1 MIQRPIYEYPTE
13 LLWHPKSMKWY
24 LENDPN
30 GLHKELTDTLL
41 QIRKEGYNVGNI
53 EQVLNDAYCIAVT
66 IATTEGSKYSDL
78 SIKLFNKYSNNI
90 VLLCGCV
97 ILLSHKNYEEYKD
110 TVEEI
115 INNIWEDLDYRVLS
129 EKKIFEL
136 RSIKKRI
143 INCHKT
149 GLQIDLSPDA
159 FVEDEMTIQWLMKNM
174 SLRELETII
183 KFHRT
188 KKNQLDFLNGII
200 YKYFVEDRLLF

>member
-1 MIQRPIYEYPTE
+1 MIQRPIYEYPKE

-30 GLHKELTDTLL
+30 GLHKELADTLL
-41 QIRKEGYNVGNI
+41 QIRKEGVNISNI

-66 IATTEGSKYSDL
+66 VATTEGA
-78 SIKLFNKYSNNI
+78 KYSNLSKNLLKKYPSEI
-90 VLLCGCV
+90 ALLCGCV

-115 INNIWEDLDYRVLS
+115 INNIWEDFNYNES
-129 EKKIFEL
+129 EEEKLKYQ
-136 RSIKKRI
+136 SIKKRI
-143 INCHKT
+143 INSHKT

-159 FVEDEMTIQWLMKNM
+159 FVETAMTINWLKKNM

-188 KKNQLDFLNGII
+188 KKNQLDFLNVII
-200 YKYFVEDRLLF
+200 ANFFVEEELAF

>member
-1 MIQRPIYEYPTE
+1 MIHRPIYEYPKE

-30 GLHKELTDTLL
+30 GLHKGLADTLL
-41 QIRKEGYNVGNI
+41 QIRKEGVNISNI
-53 EQVLNDAYCIAVT
+53 EQVLNDAYCIAV
-66 IATTEGSKYSDL
+66 IVATTEVSKYSDL
-78 SIKLFNKYSNNI
+78 SIKLFTKYPNYI
-90 VLLCGCV
+90 ALLCGCA

-115 INNIWEDLDYRVLS
+115 INNIWEDFNYNES
-129 EKKIFEL
+129 EEEKLKYQ
-136 RSIKKRI
+136 SIKKRI
-143 INCHKT
+143 INSHKT

-159 FVEDEMTIQWLMKNM
+159 FVETEMTINWLKKNM

-188 KKNQLDFLNGII
+188 KKNQLDFLNVII
-200 YKYFVEDRLLF
+200 ANFFVEEELAF

>member
-30 GLHKELTDTLL
+30 GLHKELADTLL
-41 QIRKEGYNVGNI
+41 QIRKEGYNMGNI

-66 IATTEGSKYSDL
+66 VATTEGSKYTDL
-78 SIKLFNKYSNNI
+78 SIELFDKYPDNI

-110 TVEEI
+110 TAEEI
-115 INNIWEDLDYRVLS
+115 INNIWDDFGYHVSKETKLKYQ
-129 EKKIFEL
+129 
-136 RSIKKRI
+136 SIKNRI
-143 INCHKT
+143 INSHKT

-159 FVEDEMTIQWLMKNM
+159 FVENEMTIQWLMKNM

-200 YKYFVEDRLLF
+200 YKYFVEDRLPF

>member
-1 MIQRPIYEYPTE
+1 MIQRPIYEYPKE

-30 GLHKELTDTLL
+30 GLHKELADTLL
-41 QIRKEGYNVGNI
+41 QIRKEGYNMGNI
-53 EQVLNDAYCIAVT
+53 DQVLNDAYCIAVT
-66 IATTEGSKYSDL
+66 VATTEVSKYSNL
-78 SIKLFNKYSNNI
+78 SKNLLKKYSSEI
-90 VLLCGCV
+90 ALLCGCV

-115 INNIWEDLDYRVLS
+115 INNIWEDFNYNES
-129 EKKIFEL
+129 EEEKLKYQ
-136 RSIKKRI
+136 SIKKRI
-143 INCHKT
+143 INSHKT

-159 FVEDEMTIQWLMKNM
+159 FVENEMTIQWLMKNM

-200 YKYFVEDRLLF
+200 YKYFVEDRLSF

>member
-1 MIQRPIYEYPTE
+1 MIQRPIYEYPKE

-30 GLHKELTDTLL
+30 GLHKGLADTLL
-41 QIRKEGYNVGNI
+41 QLRKGGFNIGNI

-66 IATTEGSKYSDL
+66 VATTEGAKYFDLSKDLFKKYSDK
-78 SIKLFNKYSNNI
+78 IA
-90 VLLCGCV
+90 LLCGCV

-115 INNIWEDLDYRVLS
+115 INKIWEDFDYDVPKEDKL
-129 EKKIFEL
+129 IFQ
-136 RSIKKRI
+136 SIKNGI
-143 INCHKT
+143 INSHKT

-200 YKYFVEDRLLF
+200 ANYFV

>member
-1 MIQRPIYEYPTE
+1 MIQRPIYEYPKE

-30 GLHKELTDTLL
+30 GLHKGLADTLL
-41 QIRKEGYNVGNI
+41 QIRKGGYNIGNI
-53 EQVLNDAYCIAVT
+53 EQVLNDAYCIAV
-66 IATTEGSKYSDL
+66 IVATTEVSKYSAL
-78 SIKLFNKYSNNI
+78 SIKLFTKYPNYI
-90 VLLCGCV
+90 VRLCGCA

-115 INNIWEDLDYRVLS
+115 INNTWKDFNYYVS
-129 EKKIFEL
+129 EKDKLEL
-136 RSIKKRI
+136 QSIKKRI

-174 SLRELETII
+174 SLQELETII

-188 KKNQLDFLNGII
+188 KKNQLDFLNVII
-200 YKYFVEDRLLF
+200 ANFFVEEELAF

>member
-97 ILLSHKNYEEYKD
+97 ILLSHKNHEEYKD

-159 FVEDEMTIQWLMKNM
+159 FVEDEMTIQWLMKNL

-200 YKYFVEDRLLF
+200 YKYFVQDILPF

>member
-1 MIQRPIYEYPTE
+1 MIQRPIYEYPKE

-30 GLHKELTDTLL
+30 GLHKGLADTLL
-41 QIRKEGYNVGNI
+41 QIRKGGFNIDNI
-53 EQVLNDAYCIAVT
+53 EQVLNDAYCIAV
-66 IATTEGSKYSDL
+66 IVATTEGSKYTDL
-78 SIKLFNKYSNNI
+78 SIKLFTKYRDYI
-90 VLLCGCV
+90 VLSCGCV

-115 INNIWEDLDYRVLS
+115 INNIWEDFNYDVPKEDKL
-129 EKKIFEL
+129 KFQ
-136 RSIKKRI
+136 SIKNRI
-143 INCHKT
+143 INSHKT

-159 FVEDEMTIQWLMKNM
+159 FVENEMTIQWLMKNM

-188 KKNQLDFLNGII
+188 KKNQLDFLNVII
-200 YKYFVEDRLLF
+200 ANFFVEEELAF

>member
-1 MIQRPIYEYPTE
+1 MIQRPIYEYPKE

-30 GLHKELTDTLL
+30 GLHKGLADTLL
-41 QIRKEGYNVGNI
+41 QIRKEGVNISNI

-66 IATTEGSKYSDL
+66 VATTEGSKYSNL
-78 SIKLFNKYSNNI
+78 SKNLFNKYPSDI
-90 VLLCGCV
+90 ALLCGCV

-110 TVEEI
+110 TAEEI
-115 INNIWEDLDYRVLS
+115 INNIWEDFGYHVS
-129 EKKIFEL
+129 KETKL
-136 RSIKKRI
+136 RYQSIKNRI
-143 INCHKT
+143 INSHKT

-159 FVEDEMTIQWLMKNM
+159 FVENEMTIQWLMKNM

-200 YKYFVEDRLLF
+200 ANYFV

>member
-1 MIQRPIYEYPTE
+1 MIQRPIYEYPKE

-30 GLHKELTDTLL
+30 GLHKGLADTLL
-41 QIRKEGYNVGNI
+41 QIRKGGFNIDNI
-53 EQVLNDAYCIAVT
+53 EQVLNDAYCIAV
-66 IATTEGSKYSDL
+66 IVATTEVSKYSDL
-78 SIKLFNKYSNNI
+78 SIKLFTKYPNYI
-90 VLLCGCV
+90 VRLCGCA

-115 INNIWEDLDYRVLS
+115 INNTWKDFNYYVSE
-129 EKKIFEL
+129 EKKLEL
-136 RSIKKRI
+136 QSIKNRI
-143 INCHKT
+143 INSHKT

-159 FVEDEMTIQWLMKNM
+159 FVETEMTINWLKKNM

-188 KKNQLDFLNGII
+188 KKNQLDFLNVII
-200 YKYFVEDRLLF
+200 ANFFVEEELAF

>member
-1 MIQRPIYEYPTE
+1 MIQRPIYEYPKE

-30 GLHKELTDTLL
+30 GLHKELADTLL
-41 QIRKEGYNVGNI
+41 QLRKGGFNIGNI

-66 IATTEGSKYSDL
+66 VATTEGSKYSNL
-78 SIKLFNKYSNNI
+78 SKNLLKKYSSEI
-90 VLLCGCV
+90 ALLCGCA
-97 ILLSHKNYEEYKD
+97 ILLSHKNYEEYQY

-115 INNIWEDLDYRVLS
+115 INNIWEDFNYDVP
-129 EKKIFEL
+129 EEDKFEL
-136 RSIKKRI
+136 QSIKKRI

-200 YKYFVEDRLLF
+200 ANYFV

>member
-1 MIQRPIYEYPTE
+1 MIHRPIYEYPTE

-30 GLHKELTDTLL
+30 GLHKELADTLL
-41 QIRKEGYNVGNI
+41 QIRKGGYNIGNI
-53 EQVLNDAYCIAVT
+53 EQVLNDAYCIAV
-66 IATTEGSKYSDL
+66 IVATTEGSKYSNL
-78 SIKLFNKYSNNI
+78 SKNLFNKYPSDI
-90 VLLCGCV
+90 ALLCGCV

-115 INNIWEDLDYRVLS
+115 INNIWEDFNYNES
-129 EKKIFEL
+129 EEEKLKYQ
-136 RSIKKRI
+136 SIKKRI
-143 INCHKT
+143 INSHKT

-159 FVEDEMTIQWLMKNM
+159 FVENEMTIQWLMKNM

-188 KKNQLDFLNGII
+188 KKNQLDFLNVII
-200 YKYFVEDRLLF
+200 ANFFVEEELAF

>member
-1 MIQRPIYEYPTE
+1 MIHRPIYEYPKE

-30 GLHKELTDTLL
+30 GLHKELADTLL
-41 QIRKEGYNVGNI
+41 QIRKEGYNMGNI
-53 EQVLNDAYCIAVT
+53 EQVLNDAYCIAV
-66 IATTEGSKYSDL
+66 IVATTEGSKYTDL
-78 SIKLFNKYSNNI
+78 SIELFDKYPDNI

-110 TVEEI
+110 TAEEI
-115 INNIWEDLDYRVLS
+115 INNIWEDFGYDVPKEDKL
-129 EKKIFEL
+129 KFQ
-136 RSIKKRI
+136 SIKNRI
-143 INCHKT
+143 INSHKT

-159 FVEDEMTIQWLMKNM
+159 FVETEMTINWLKKNM

-188 KKNQLDFLNGII
+188 KKNQLDFLNVII
-200 YKYFVEDRLLF
+200 ANFFVEEELAF

>member
-30 GLHKELTDTLL
+30 GLHKELADTLL
-41 QIRKEGYNVGNI
+41 QIIIIEGDNMGNI

-66 IATTEGSKYSDL
+66 VATTEGSKYSNL
-78 SIKLFNKYSNNI
+78 SKNLLKKYSNNI
-90 VLLCGCV
+90 ALLCGCV

-115 INNIWEDLDYRVLS
+115 INNIWEDFNYDVP
-129 EKKIFEL
+129 EEDKFEL
-136 RSIKKRI
+136 QSIKKRI

-159 FVEDEMTIQWLMKNM
+159 FVETEMTINWLKKNM

-188 KKNQLDFLNGII
+188 KKNQLDFLNVII
-200 YKYFVEDRLLF
+200 ANFFVEEELAF

>member
-1 MIQRPIYEYPTE
+1 MIQRPIYEYPKE

-30 GLHKELTDTLL
+30 GLHKGLADTLL
-41 QIRKEGYNVGNI
+41 QIRKEGVNISNI

-66 IATTEGSKYSDL
+66 VATTEGSKYSNL
-78 SIKLFNKYSNNI
+78 SKNLLKKYSSEI
-90 VLLCGCV
+90 ALLCGCA
-97 ILLSHKNYEEYKD
+97 ILLSHKNYEEYQY

-115 INNIWEDLDYRVLS
+115 INNIWEDFNYDVP
-129 EKKIFEL
+129 EEDKFEL
-136 RSIKKRI
+136 QSIKKRI

-159 FVEDEMTIQWLMKNM
+159 FVETEMTINWLKKNM

-188 KKNQLDFLNGII
+188 KKNQLDFLNVII
-200 YKYFVEDRLLF
+200 ANFFVEEELAF

>member
-1 MIQRPIYEYPTE
+1 MIQRPIYEYPKE

-30 GLHKELTDTLL
+30 GLHKGLADTLL
-41 QIRKEGYNVGNI
+41 QIRKGGFNIDNI
-53 EQVLNDAYCIAVT
+53 EQVLNDAYCIAV
-66 IATTEGSKYSDL
+66 IVATTEVSKYSDL
-78 SIKLFNKYSNNI
+78 SIKLFTKYPNYI
-90 VLLCGCV
+90 ALLCGCA

-115 INNIWEDLDYRVLS
+115 INNIWEDFNYNES
-129 EKKIFEL
+129 EEEKLKYQ
-136 RSIKKRI
+136 SIKKRI
-143 INCHKT
+143 INSHKT

-159 FVEDEMTIQWLMKNM
+159 FVETEMTINWLKKNM

-188 KKNQLDFLNGII
+188 KKNQLDFLNVII
-200 YKYFVEDRLLF
+200 ANFFVEEELAF

>member
-1 MIQRPIYEYPTE
+1 MIHRPIYEYPKE

-30 GLHKELTDTLL
+30 GLHKELADTLL
-41 QIRKEGYNVGNI
+41 QIIIIEGDNMGNI

-66 IATTEGSKYSDL
+66 VATTEGAKYYNLSKNL
-78 SIKLFNKYSNNI
+78 LKKYPSEI
-90 VLLCGCV
+90 ALLCGCV
-97 ILLSHKNYEEYKD
+97 ILLSQKNCEEYKD

-115 INNIWEDLDYRVLS
+115 INNTWKDFDYYVT
-129 EKKIFEL
+129 EKDKFEL
-136 RSIKKRI
+136 QSIKKRI

-159 FVEDEMTIQWLMKNM
+159 FVEDEMTILWLKRNM
-174 SLRELETII
+174 SLQELETII

-200 YKYFVEDRLLF
+200 ANYFV

>member
-30 GLHKELTDTLL
+30 GLHKGLADSLL
-41 QIRKEGYNVGNI
+41 QIRKGGYNIGNI
-53 EQVLNDAYCIAVT
+53 EQVLNDAYCIAV
-66 IATTEGSKYSDL
+66 IVATTEVSKYSDL
-78 SIKLFNKYSNNI
+78 SIKLFTKYPNYI
-90 VLLCGCV
+90 ALLCGCA
-97 ILLSHKNYEEYKD
+97 ILLSHKNYEEYQY

-115 INNIWEDLDYRVLS
+115 INNIWEDFNYDVP
-129 EKKIFEL
+129 EEDKFEL
-136 RSIKKRI
+136 QSIKNRI
-143 INCHKT
+143 INSHKT

-159 FVEDEMTIQWLMKNM
+159 FVENGMTIQWLMKNM

-188 KKNQLDFLNGII
+188 KKNQLDFLNVII
-200 YKYFVEDRLLF
+200 ANFFVEEELAF

>member
-30 GLHKELTDTLL
+30 GLHNELADTLL
-41 QIRKEGYNVGNI
+41 QIRKGGYNIGNI
-53 EQVLNDAYCIAVT
+53 EQVLNDAYCIAV
-66 IATTEGSKYSDL
+66 IVATTEGSKYTDL
-78 SIKLFNKYSNNI
+78 SIELFDKYPDNI

-115 INNIWEDLDYRVLS
+115 INNIWEDFNYNES
-129 EKKIFEL
+129 EEEKLKYQ
-136 RSIKKRI
+136 SIKKRI
-143 INCHKT
+143 INSHKT

-159 FVEDEMTIQWLMKNM
+159 FVETAMTINWLKKNM

-188 KKNQLDFLNGII
+188 KKNQLDFLNVII
-200 YKYFVEDRLLF
+200 ANFFVEEELAF

>member
-1 MIQRPIYEYPTE
+1 MIHRPIYEYPKE

-30 GLHKELTDTLL
+30 GLHKGLADTLL
-41 QIRKEGYNVGNI
+41 QIRKGGYNIGNI
-53 EQVLNDAYCIAVT
+53 EQVLNDAYCIAV
-66 IATTEGSKYSDL
+66 IVATTEVSKYSDL
-78 SIKLFNKYSNNI
+78 SIKLFTKYPNYI
-90 VLLCGCV
+90 ALLCGCA

-115 INNIWEDLDYRVLS
+115 INNIWEDFNYNES
-129 EKKIFEL
+129 EEEKLKYQ
-136 RSIKKRI
+136 SIKKRI
-143 INCHKT
+143 INSHKT

-159 FVEDEMTIQWLMKNM
+159 FVETAMTINWLKKNM

-188 KKNQLDFLNGII
+188 KKNQLDFLNVII
-200 YKYFVEDRLLF
+200 ANFFVEEELAF

>member
-1 MIQRPIYEYPTE
+1 MIQRPIYEYPKE

-30 GLHKELTDTLL
+30 GLHKGLADTLL
-41 QIRKEGYNVGNI
+41 QIRKGGYNIGNI
-53 EQVLNDAYCIAVT
+53 EQVLNDAYCIAV
-66 IATTEGSKYSDL
+66 IVATTEGSKYTDL
-78 SIKLFNKYSNNI
+78 SIELLKKYSNNI
-90 VLLCGCV
+90 ALLCGCV

-115 INNIWEDLDYRVLS
+115 INNTWKDFNYYVSE
-129 EKKIFEL
+129 EKKLEFQ
-136 RSIKKRI
+136 SIKNRI
-143 INCHKT
+143 INSHKT

-159 FVEDEMTIQWLMKNM
+159 FVETAMTINWLKKNM
-174 SLRELETII
+174 SLQELETII

-200 YKYFVEDRLLF
+200 YKYFVEDRLPF

>member
-1 MIQRPIYEYPTE
+1 MIQRPIYEYPKE

-30 GLHKELTDTLL
+30 GLHKGLADTLL
-41 QIRKEGYNVGNI
+41 QLRKGGFNIGNI

-66 IATTEGSKYSDL
+66 VATTEGAKYFDLSKDLFKKYSDK
-78 SIKLFNKYSNNI
+78 IA
-90 VLLCGCV
+90 LLCGCV
-97 ILLSHKNYEEYKD
+97 ILLSQKNCEEYKD

-115 INNIWEDLDYRVLS
+115 INKIWEDFDYDVPKEDKL
-129 EKKIFEL
+129 IFQ
-136 RSIKKRI
+136 SIKNGI
-143 INCHKT
+143 INSHKT

-200 YKYFVEDRLLF
+200 ANYFV

>member
-1 MIQRPIYEYPTE
+1 MIQRPIYEYPKE

-30 GLHKELTDTLL
+30 GLHNLLAGTLL
-41 QIRKEGYNVGNI
+41 QIKIEGYNMGNI

-66 IATTEGSKYSDL
+66 VATTEGSKYSNL
-78 SIKLFNKYSNNI
+78 SIELLKKYSNNI
-90 VLLCGCV
+90 ALLCGCV

-115 INNIWEDLDYRVLS
+115 INNTWEDFDYYVS
-129 EKKIFEL
+129 EKEKL
-136 RSIKKRI
+136 KYQSIKKRI
-143 INCHKT
+143 INSHKT

-159 FVEDEMTIQWLMKNM
+159 FVEDEMTILWLKRNM
-174 SLRELETII
+174 SLQELETII

-200 YKYFVEDRLLF
+200 ANYFV

>member
-1 MIQRPIYEYPTE
+1 MIHRPIYEYPKE

-30 GLHKELTDTLL
+30 GLHKELADTLL
-41 QIRKEGYNVGNI
+41 QIRKEGYNMGNI

-66 IATTEGSKYSDL
+66 VATTEGSKYTDL
-78 SIKLFNKYSNNI
+78 SIELLKKYSNNI
-90 VLLCGCV
+90 ALLCGCV

-115 INNIWEDLDYRVLS
+115 INNIWEDFNYNES
-129 EKKIFEL
+129 EEEKLKYQ
-136 RSIKKRI
+136 SIKKRI
-143 INCHKT
+143 INSHKT

-159 FVEDEMTIQWLMKNM
+159 FVETEMTINWLKKNM

-188 KKNQLDFLNGII
+188 KKNQLDFLNVII
-200 YKYFVEDRLLF
+200 ANFFVEEELAF

>member
-1 MIQRPIYEYPTE
+1 MIQRPIYEYPKE

-30 GLHKELTDTLL
+30 GLHKGLADTLL
-41 QIRKEGYNVGNI
+41 QIRKEGYNIGNI
-53 EQVLNDAYCIAVT
+53 EQVLNDAYCMAVT
-66 IATTEGSKYSDL
+66 VAKTEGSKYTDL
-78 SIKLFNKYSNNI
+78 SIEIFKKYSDKI
-90 VLLCGCV
+90 ALLCGCV
-97 ILLSHKNYEEYKD
+97 ILLSQKNCEEYKD

-115 INNIWEDLDYRVLS
+115 INNTWKDFNHYVS
-129 EKKIFEL
+129 EETKLEFQ
-136 RSIKKRI
+136 SIKNRI
-143 INCHKT
+143 INSHKT

-159 FVEDEMTIQWLMKNM
+159 FVENEMTIQWLMKNM

-200 YKYFVEDRLLF
+200 YKYFVEDRLPF

>member
-1 MIQRPIYEYPTE
+1 MIHRPIYEYPKE

-30 GLHKELTDTLL
+30 GLHKGLADTLL
-41 QIRKEGYNVGNI
+41 QIRKGGYNIGNI
-53 EQVLNDAYCIAVT
+53 EQVLNDAYCIAV
-66 IATTEGSKYSDL
+66 IVATTEVSKYSDL
-78 SIKLFNKYSNNI
+78 SIKLFTKYPNYI
-90 VLLCGCV
+90 ALLCGCA
-97 ILLSHKNYEEYKD
+97 ILLSHKNYEEYQY

-115 INNIWEDLDYRVLS
+115 INNIWEDFNYDVP
-129 EKKIFEL
+129 EEDKFEL
-136 RSIKKRI
+136 QSIKKRI

-159 FVEDEMTIQWLMKNM
+159 FVEDEMTIQWLKRNM
-174 SLRELETII
+174 SLQELETII

-200 YKYFVEDRLLF
+200 YKYFVEDRLPF

>member
-1 MIQRPIYEYPTE
+1 MIQRPIYEYPKE

-30 GLHKELTDTLL
+30 GLHKGLADTLL
-41 QIRKEGYNVGNI
+41 QIRKEGYNMGNI
-53 EQVLNDAYCIAVT
+53 DQVLNDAYCIAVT
-66 IATTEGSKYSDL
+66 VATTEGSKYTDL
-78 SIKLFNKYSNNI
+78 SIELLKKYSNNI
-90 VLLCGCV
+90 ALLCGCV

-115 INNIWEDLDYRVLS
+115 INNTWKDFNYYVS
-129 EKKIFEL
+129 EKDKLEL
-136 RSIKKRI
+136 QSIKKRI

-159 FVEDEMTIQWLMKNM
+159 FVENEMTIQWRMKNM

-200 YKYFVEDRLLF
+200 YKYFVEDRLPF

>member
-1 MIQRPIYEYPTE
+1 MIHRPIYEYPTE

-30 GLHKELTDTLL
+30 GLHKELADTLL
-41 QIRKEGYNVGNI
+41 QIRKEGVNISNI

-66 IATTEGSKYSDL
+66 VATTEGAKYSNL
-78 SIKLFNKYSNNI
+78 SKNLLKKYSNNI
-90 VLLCGCV
+90 ALLCGCV

-115 INNIWEDLDYRVLS
+115 INNTWKDFDYYVT
-129 EKKIFEL
+129 EKDKFEL
-136 RSIKKRI
+136 QSIKKRI

-174 SLRELETII
+174 SLQELETII

-200 YKYFVEDRLLF
+200 YKYFVQDILPF

>member
-1 MIQRPIYEYPTE
+1 MIQRPIYEYPKE

-30 GLHKELTDTLL
+30 GLHDRLVGTLL
-41 QIRKEGYNVGNI
+41 QIIIIEGYNMGNI

-66 IATTEGSKYSDL
+66 VATTEGA
-78 SIKLFNKYSNNI
+78 KYSNLSKNLLKKYPSEI
-90 VLLCGCV
+90 ALLCGCV
-97 ILLSHKNYEEYKD
+97 ILLSHKNYEEYKY

-115 INNIWEDLDYRVLS
+115 INNIWEDFDYDVPKEDKL
-129 EKKIFEL
+129 IFQ
-136 RSIKKRI
+136 SIKNRI
-143 INCHKT
+143 INSHKT

-159 FVEDEMTIQWLMKNM
+159 FVEDEMTILWLKRNM
-174 SLRELETII
+174 SLQELETII

-200 YKYFVEDRLLF
+200 ANYFV

>member
-1 MIQRPIYEYPTE
+1 MIQRPIYEYPKE

-30 GLHKELTDTLL
+30 GLHKELADTLL
-41 QIRKEGYNVGNI
+41 QIRKEGYNMGNI

-66 IATTEGSKYSDL
+66 VATTEGSKYSDL
-78 SIKLFNKYSNNI
+78 SIKLFNKYSSNI

-115 INNIWEDLDYRVLS
+115 INNIWEDFNYNES
-129 EKKIFEL
+129 EEEKLKYQ
-136 RSIKKRI
+136 SIQKRI
-143 INCHKT
+143 INSHKT

-159 FVEDEMTIQWLMKNM
+159 FVETAMTINWLKKNM

-188 KKNQLDFLNGII
+188 KKNQLDFLNVII
-200 YKYFVEDRLLF
+200 ANFFVEEELAF

>member
-1 MIQRPIYEYPTE
+1 MIHRPIYEYPKE

-30 GLHKELTDTLL
+30 GLHKELADTLL
-41 QIRKEGYNVGNI
+41 QIRKEGVNISNI

-66 IATTEGSKYSDL
+66 VATTEGSKYSNL
-78 SIKLFNKYSNNI
+78 SKNLLKKYSSEI
-90 VLLCGCV
+90 ALLCGCA
-97 ILLSHKNYEEYKD
+97 ILLSHKNYEEYQY

-115 INNIWEDLDYRVLS
+115 INNIWEDFNYDVP
-129 EKKIFEL
+129 EEDKFEL
-136 RSIKKRI
+136 QSIKKRI

-174 SLRELETII
+174 SLQELETII

-188 KKNQLDFLNGII
+188 KNNQLDFLDGII
-200 YKYFVEDRLLF
+200 YK